1 MEYTFQ
7 KLTPASD
14 ADIKNDLSL
23 FPVGNYDSW
32 SIRRPS
38 ARA

>member
-14 ADIKNDLSL
+14 ADIKNYEEALEFIFRENEL
-23 FPVGNYDSW
+23 KN
-32 SIRRPS
+32 I
-38 ARA
+38 AI